1 MGSTSPGGGASG
13 RGEERTDSAKEEIQA
28 VKRRLLAHVAAF
40 GWEHIGL
47 TADYAWTARDP
58 AAPFR
63 QRDTMSGSEPEGGVH
78 R

>member
-1 MGSTSPGGGASG
+1 VGATCAGGGASG
-13 RGEERTDSAKEEIQA
+13 RGEERTGRAKEEIQA